1 MNFSAIISVLLY
13 IHFLY
18 VDGLTVWTALVSL
31 TFLVFYLPSITSSC
45 IIYLL

>member
-18 VDGLTVWTALVSL
+18 VDGLAVWIALLSL
-31 TFLVFYLPSITSSC
+31 TLLDRLFAFLSASYN
-45 IIYLL
+45 